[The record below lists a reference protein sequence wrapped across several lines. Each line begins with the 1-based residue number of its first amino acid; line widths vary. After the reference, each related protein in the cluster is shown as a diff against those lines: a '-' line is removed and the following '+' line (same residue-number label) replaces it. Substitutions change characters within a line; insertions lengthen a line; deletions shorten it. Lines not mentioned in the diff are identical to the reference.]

1 MAERNSAYRVISF
14 VIILA
19 CLLAVGMILY
29 DGWDKWMPEKSRG
42 ETEEI
47 TGDTGTDLGSSWQE
61 EPSSGAA
68 LPSRATDV
76 SSSLPPVADIAEAVS
91 PAVVRIDVVKKVSST
106 QGQSGSLFDDF
117 FRNFGQYDYEM
128 SGSGSGFVISGD
140 GYIVTNHHV
149 IEGTTEIKVTM
160 LDGKVYDAKLVGS
173 YSAFDVAVLKVDAKN
188 LPFAVLGSSDDL
200 RPGEWVVAIGNPH
213 GFDHTVTVG
222 IVSALDRSLSNVE
235 GAEDISQAELIQ
247 TDAAINSGNS
257 GGPLINMDG
266 RVVGI
271 NTAIIPYAQGISFA
285 ISIDSVKE
293 VISQLKASGKYAKP
307 WLGIWYY
314 ALNQEAAAQLKIKE
328 NSGIYVAEV
337 AAGGPAEKGGMKK
350 GDVIKSFDGVAVDTK
365 FNLSQEVR
373 NKGIGK
379 KVELGIVRGD
389 KSMNLTITL
398 DEAPAD
404 M

>member
-1 MAERNSAYRVISF
+1 MAEKNGVYKVISF

-29 DGWDKWMPEKSRG
+29 DGWDKWAPTKSRG
-42 ETEEI
+42 ETEGISTE
-47 TGDTGTDLGSSWQE
+47 TGTKEGMGSQE
-61 EPSSGAA
+61 DGPAGAA
-68 LPSRATDV
+68 LPSGISGIA
-76 SSSLPPVADIAEAVS
+76 SSLPPIADIAEAVS
-91 PAVVRIDVVKKVSST
+91 PAVVRIDVVMKVSSNQS
-106 QGQSGSLFDDF
+106 QGGSLFDDF
-117 FRNFGQYDYEM
+117 FKNFGRQEYEM
-128 SGSGSGFVISGD
+128 SGSGSGFVISSD

-149 IEGTTEIKVTM
+149 IDQATQIKVTM

-173 YSAFDVAVLKVDAKN
+173 YAAFDVAVLKIEAQN
-188 LPFAVLGSSDDL
+188 LPYAVLGTSDDL

-222 IVSALDRSLSNVE
+222 IVSALDRNLSNVD

-257 GGPLINMDG
+257 GGPLIDMEG

-285 ISIDSVKE
+285 ISIDSVKD
-293 VISQLKASGKYAKP
+293 VISQLKTTGRYDRP

-314 ALNQEAAAQLKIKE
+314 ALNQEAADQLGIKE
-328 NSGIYVAEV
+328 SSGIYVAEV
-337 AAGGPAEKGGMKK
+337 AAGGPAEKAGMKK
-350 GDVIKSFDGVAVDTK
+350 GDVIKSFDGKTVDSK

-373 NKGIGK
+373 DKGIGE
-379 KVELGIVRGD
+379 KVQIGVVRDG
-389 KSMNLTITL
+389 KTLSLTVTL
-398 DEAPAD
+398 AKAPED

>member
-1 MAERNSAYRVISF
+1 MAEKNGVYKVISF

-29 DGWDKWMPEKSRG
+29 DGWDKWVPTKSRG
-42 ETEEI
+42 ESDEI
-47 TGDTGTDLGSSWQE
+47 SSEKNAETGLGWEDNEQE
-61 EPSSGAA
+61 GAA
-68 LPSRATDV
+68 LPSGITGLA
-76 SSSLPPVADIAEAVS
+76 SSLPPIADIAEAVS
-91 PAVVRIDVVKKVSST
+91 PAVVRIDVVMKVSSNQS
-106 QGQSGSLFDDF
+106 QGGSLFDDF
-117 FRNFGQYDYEM
+117 FRNFGQQEYEM
-128 SGSGSGFVISGD
+128 SGSGSGFVISSD

-149 IEGTTEIKVTM
+149 IDEATEIKVTM
-160 LDGKVYDAKLVGS
+160 LDGKVYDAELVGS
-173 YSAFDVAVLKVDAKN
+173 YAAFDVAVLKIKAEN
-188 LPFAVLGSSDDL
+188 LPYAVIGSSDDL

-222 IVSALDRSLSNVE
+222 IVSALDRNLSNVD

-257 GGPLINMDG
+257 GGPLIDMEG

-285 ISIDSVKE
+285 ISIDSVKD
-293 VISQLKASGKYAKP
+293 VISQLKTSGEYDRP

-314 ALNQEAAAQLKIKE
+314 ALNQEAADQLGIKE

-337 AAGGPAEKGGMKK
+337 AEGGPAEKGGMKK
-350 GDVIKSFDGVAVDTK
+350 GDVIKSFEGKTVDSK

-373 NKGIGK
+373 DKGIGE
-379 KVELGIVRGD
+379 KVQIGVIRDGKTV
-389 KSMNLTITL
+389 NLTITL
-398 DEAPAD
+398 AEAPED